1 MSLASAIRETFTG
14 FKSLV
19 TGMRITARE
28 ATKPIITVQYPH
40 DTLPMP
46 PRFRGHI
53 QLVFDAET
61 GRAKCTACGLCA
73 KACPSGCIELD
84 GLKREGDKRKSVS
97 KYVLDF
103 TKCSLCGSCVEICA
117 SDAVEFSK
125 DYNVVALNRENFEHI
140 DLYAKVAAKEK
151 AWAETHPQPVAPPA
165 VAAPVAP
172 VSAAAS
178 VPAAAPA
185 ASAAGSVAAPA
196 PVAAAA
202 PANAAPAGN
211 VAAAGKTS

>member
-1 MSLASAIRETFTG
+1 MSLASAIRETFSG

-40 DTLPMP
+40 ETLPMP
-46 PRFRGHI
+46 SRFRGHI

-84 GLKREGDKRKSVS
+84 GLRRDGDKKKSVS

-125 DYNVVALNRENFEHI
+125 DYNVVSLNRESFDNI
-140 DLYAKVAAKEK
+140 DLSGLSTTIGLTFRY
-151 AWAETHPQPVAPPA
+151 
-165 VAAPVAP
+165 
-172 VSAAAS
+172 
-178 VPAAAPA
+178 
-185 ASAAGSVAAPA
+185 
-196 PVAAAA
+196 
-202 PANAAPAGN
+202 
-211 VAAAGKTS
+211 

>member
-1 MSLASAIRETFTG
+1 MSLASAIRETLSG

-19 TGMRITARE
+19 TGLRITARE

-40 DTLPMP
+40 ETLPMP

-53 QLVFDAET
+53 QLVFDPAT

-73 KACPSGCIELD
+73 RACPSECIELD
-84 GLKREGDKRKSVS
+84 GLKREGEKKKSVS
-97 KYVLDF
+97 KYILDF

-125 DYNVVALNRENFEHI
+125 DYNVVSLARENFEHI

-151 AWAETHPQPVAPPA
+151 AWAHAHPPSAGATAPPA
-165 VAAPVAP
+165 APAI
-172 VSAAAS
+172 
-178 VPAAAPA
+178 AAAPEA
-185 ASAAGSVAAPA
+185 
-196 PVAAAA
+196 
-202 PANAAPAGN
+202 
-211 VAAAGKTS
+211 KTP